1 LNNELEYELEQFER
15 DYNIQQQLLQNMIN
29 SSPNDPKGQ
38 ITTNNEHI
46 STQISVNNNRDFCN
60 DNYEIDEII
69 LAPRME
75 DSSSESED
83 DEIITRLV
91 NNETLLLDDQDR
103 ESYEN
108 VCINLINSANKSI
121 GMTES
126 VTNSNSSSSSS
137 STNNNSNKARQ
148 LTTTGPQDF
157 LFVSTNTNSNI
168 NNSINYS
175 PNQPNNNNN
184 ANETN
189 LLQSSRIC
197 SKSYT
202 KIPDVIK
209 DSCMATS
216 KIAEKKNNQ
225 DEKHGSNTYL
235 NNMSMSKSVIVTA
248 SDKTNF
254 NRMTRST
261 MSRNTSRD
269 SVMSTSPDSPTSRR
283 NGSIILKND
292 NVFNRLTSETKQS
305 PMPEQGHIK
314 NYSGNTN
321 RFRTSPITLT
331 HVAEGHS
338 KAILSVD
345 SYDYKLFTGSKDRT
359 AKVWDL
365 ITGQE
370 LASLTGHIN
379 NVIKIKYCEN
389 SRTCFTLS
397 AFYVKVWDLRES
409 NTKSIKTLSSSG
421 LSCDGDITAGLTR
434 TNTRVLQNE
443 IPFGEKIINDFA
455 IDKSEQNFFTASGSS
470 VKIWDLRK

>member
-1 LNNELEYELEQFER
+1 
-15 DYNIQQQLLQNMIN
+15 MIN
-29 SSPNDPKGQ
+29 SSPDNTKGL
-38 ITTNNEHI
+38 ISTNNQQHI
-46 STQISVNNNRDFCN
+46 TTQISINNNRDFCN

-83 DEIITRLV
+83 DDEVITRLV
-91 NNETLLLDDQDR
+91 NNETLLLDEQDR

-108 VCINLINSANKSI
+108 VCINLINSANKSM
-121 GMTES
+121 GMSES
-126 VTNSNSSSSSS
+126 ITNSNSGSSNSS
-137 STNNNSNKARQ
+137 SNKARQ

-157 LFVSTNTNSNI
+157 LFVSTNAN
-168 NNSINYS
+168 NNSHNYS
-175 PNQPNNNNN
+175 PNNI
-184 ANETN
+184 NETN

-209 DSCMATS
+209 DSCMATN
-216 KIAEKKNNQ
+216 KITEKKINP
-225 DEKHGSNTYL
+225 DDHASNSYL
-235 NNMSMSKSVIVTA
+235 NNIAMSKSVIVTA
-248 SDKTNF
+248 SDKTTF

-269 SVMSTSPDSPTSRR
+269 SVMSTSPESPTSRR

-321 RFRTSPITLT
+321 RFRASPITLT

-345 SYDYKLFTGSKDRT
+345 SFDYKLFTGSKDRT

-389 SRTCFTLS
+389 TRTCFTLS

-421 LSCDGDITAGLTR
+421 ISCDGDITAGLTR

>member
-1 LNNELEYELEQFER
+1 
-15 DYNIQQQLLQNMIN
+15 MIN
-29 SSPNDPKGQ
+29 SSPDNPKGL
-38 ITTNNEHI
+38 ISNKNEQLL
-46 STQISVNNNRDFCN
+46 STQISINNTRDFCN

-83 DEIITRLV
+83 DDEVITRLV
-91 NNETLLLDDQDR
+91 NNETLLLDEEDQ

-121 GMTES
+121 NMSES
-126 VTNSNSSSSSS
+126 VTNSNSGSSTSSS
-137 STNNNSNKARQ
+137 NNNSNKARQ

-157 LFVSTNTNSNI
+157 LFVSTNA
-168 NNSINYS
+168 
-175 PNQPNNNNN
+175 NNNNSLN
-184 ANETN
+184 YSSNQTNNSNVETN

-209 DSCMATS
+209 DSCMATN
-216 KIAEKKNNQ
+216 KIVEKKN
-225 DEKHGSNTYL
+225 DSDARSSNSYL
-235 NNMSMSKSVIVTA
+235 NNISMSKSVIVTA
-248 SDKTNF
+248 SDKNNF

-389 SRTCFTLS
+389 TRTCFTLS

-421 LSCDGDITAGLTR
+421 ATCEGDITAGLTR

-455 IDKSEQNFFTASGSS
+455 VDKSEQNFFTASGST